1 MIAQKH
7 HCKEFALV
15 FNSGTKISAG
25 LFTCDKVS
33 WKLKSFYTG
42 TNWIDALKNI
52 SYKKDYLLFVSSFV
66 PEGVFFQ
73 EESPKMAASLRK
85 DALYLELPNKL
96 AVPIKDPQ
104 LQFAQ
109 HDSLDSNLAQLNCA
123 VIPAKFLFNLAEILT
138 TNKIKIDNF
147 IHPLLG
153 VTKDKPAIPP
163 EIIDEC
169 GYFNNNWITKE
180 FWDEKDTEKALDDW
194 KEELKKD
201 ISFDE
206 DNFKEKFP
214 LLLVAS
220 FIIDEAFISSG
231 TSLQIISS
239 KNRPVRF
246 RNTIITTIVLAI
258 ILVITILL
266 GSFPSWQ
273 SKRQEYLKLTS
284 EIQKLKN
291 STNAAKRRAKTSSRI
306 QKERQ
311 RVVTYPL
318 GDQHI
323 ISTLSQ
329 LSTSIPES
337 MVVTSLSWTD
347 SSINLTLN
355 GTGEDLAE
363 RLRNMKDWKTAQL
376 NQRRHWN
383 NSGYISNVRLVPITS
398 KGDKK

>member
-1 MIAQKH
+1 MIAPKH

-15 FNSGTKISAG
+15 FNSGTKLCAG

-42 TNWIDALKNI
+42 TNWNDALKTI
-52 SYKKDYLLFVSSFV
+52 SYKKDYLLFVSSSV

-73 EESPKMAASLRK
+73 EESQKMAATLRK

-96 AVPIKDPQ
+96 ATPIKDPH

-109 HDSLDSNLAQLNCA
+109 HDKLDNNLAQLNVA
-123 VIPAKFLFNLAEILT
+123 VIPAKFLLNLAETLT
-138 TNKIKIDNF
+138 TNKIKADNF

-153 VTKDKPAIPP
+153 ITNDKPAVPP
-163 EIIDEC
+163 NVIDEC
-169 GYFNNNWITKE
+169 GYYNGNWVMPE
-180 FWDEKDTEKALDDW
+180 YWDEKDTQKSLDDW
-194 KEELKKD
+194 KTLLATK
-201 ISFDE
+201 ISFEPSD
-206 DNFKEKFP
+206 FKVIFP

-220 FIIDEAFISSG
+220 FIISESFISQGSF
-231 TSLQIISS
+231 LQLISS
-239 KNRPVRF
+239 KHRPVRF
-246 RNTIITTIVLAI
+246 RNTVITTIILAI
-258 ILVITILL
+258 VLIFTLIA
-266 GSFPSWQ
+266 GAFPSWQ
-273 SKRQEYLKLTS
+273 IKRKEYMKLAS
-284 EIQKLKN
+284 EIQTLKN
-291 STNAAKRRAKTSSRI
+291 STSAARRRAKTSSRI

-311 RVVTYPL
+311 RLVTYPL
-318 GDQHI
+318 GEQNI

-329 LSTSIPES
+329 LSHSIPET

-363 RLRNMKDWKTAQL
+363 RLRAMKDWKTSQL

-383 NSGYISNVRLVPITS
+383 NSGYISNVKLVPANS

>member
-1 MIAQKH
+1 M
-7 HCKEFALV
+7 
-15 FNSGTKISAG
+15 
-25 LFTCDKVS
+25 
-33 WKLKSFYTG
+33 
-42 TNWIDALKNI
+42 
-52 SYKKDYLLFVSSFV
+52 
-66 PEGVFFQ
+66 
-73 EESPKMAASLRK
+73 
-85 DALYLELPNKL
+85 
-96 AVPIKDPQ
+96 
-104 LQFAQ
+104 
-109 HDSLDSNLAQLNCA
+109 
-123 VIPAKFLFNLAEILT
+123 
-138 TNKIKIDNF
+138 
-147 IHPLLG
+147 
-153 VTKDKPAIPP
+153 
-163 EIIDEC
+163 
-169 GYFNNNWITKE
+169 
-180 FWDEKDTEKALDDW
+180 
-194 KEELKKD
+194 
-201 ISFDE
+201 
-206 DNFKEKFP
+206 
-214 LLLVAS
+214 
-220 FIIDEAFISSG
+220 
-231 TSLQIISS
+231 
-239 KNRPVRF
+239 
-246 RNTIITTIVLAI
+246 LAI

-383 NSGYISNVRLVPITS
+383 NSGYISNVRLVPVAS